1 MTLKRDDLKVVRQRK
16 YLARD
21 FDGLRANLL
30 EYARAYYP
38 DRIRDFSESSLGGL
52 FLDFA
57 AYVGDNLSFYLDH
70 QYGELNSDTAVE
82 SVNIQRQ
89 LRAAG
94 VPIVGASPAIVPVT
108 VYVEVPAVNVNGVV
122 QPQPDALP
130 VIKANSSFTAN
141 NGVVFNLLEDID
153 FNSRKTDGTMVAE
166 YKIGEKSATGVAQ
179 SFILAHSGLCISG
192 LEVTENFVIG
202 QEFVPFNR
210 LTLTNPNVSDI
221 ISVNDLLG
229 NIYYQVSA
237 LTHDVVFQNV
247 LNTSKDNELV
257 PDTIKVI
264 PAPYRYTTSVDLT
277 SRKTTLTFGGGN
289 AATLQDDIIPDPSS
303 FAISYP
309 YTRTFSRIPVNPQ
322 QLMTTTTLGVAAAG
336 TTYSITY
343 RHGGGLNHNVDKDQI
358 QNPRVLNVFFPGN
371 PSPQI
376 AGLVRS
382 SIEVNNKIRAAGGE
396 DAPSPDDLKA
406 LIPSIRNSQERIVT
420 REDLLARVYTIPSNF
435 GRVFRAA
442 IRSNPHNPLATQLY
456 IVSRDSN
463 NRLITAPDTLK
474 LNLVKYLNPYRM
486 ISDAI
491 DVLDARVINLKFSF
505 DVLIDPSLNRPVVIQ
520 NILTK
525 LQTYFNIGNFHIDQ
539 PIVMSDLSNL
549 IFQVPGVISINQMR
563 FDNVVGIVNNRQYSN
578 VTFDVN
584 SNTRLGLVF
593 PPAGGIFEVRYP
605 EVDIVGKAS
614 V

>member
-70 QYGELNSDTAVE
+70 QYGELNYDTAVE
-82 SVNIQRQ
+82 SINIQRQ

-94 VPIVGASPAIVPVT
+94 VPIVGASPAICPVT
-108 VYVEVPAVNVNGVV
+108 VYIEVPASNVNGVI

-130 VIKANSSFTAN
+130 VIKSNSSFTAN

-153 FNSRKTDGTMVAE
+153 FNSLKSDGSLAAE
-166 YKIGEKSATGVAQ
+166 YKVGEKSATGQAQ
-179 SFILAHSGLCISG
+179 TFIMALSGLCISG
-192 LEVTENFVIG
+192 IETTENVVVG
-202 QEFVPFNR
+202 QTFVPFNTI
-210 LTLTNPNVSDI
+210 TLGNANVSEI

-229 NIYYQVSA
+229 NIYYQVGA

-247 LNTSKDNELV
+247 LNTAKDNELV
-257 PDTIKVI
+257 PDTIKII
-264 PAPYRYTTSVDLT
+264 PAPYRYTAAVDLT

-303 FAISYP
+303 FAISFP

-336 TTYSITY
+336 TTYNITY
-343 RHGGGLNHNVDKDQI
+343 RYGGGLNHNVDANQI

-376 AGLVRS
+376 AGAVKS
-382 SIEVNNKIRAAGGE
+382 SIEVNNKIRASGGE
-396 DAPSPDDLKA
+396 DAPSADDLKA
-406 LIPSIRNSQERIVT
+406 LIPSIKNSQERIVT

-456 IVSRDSN
+456 IVSRDPS
-463 NRLITAPDTLK
+463 NRLITSPDTLK
-474 LNLVKYLNPYRM
+474 QNLVKYLNPYRM

-505 DVLIDPSLNRPVVIQ
+505 DVLIDPSLNRTVVIQ

-539 PIVMSDLSNL
+539 PIVMSDLSNI
-549 IFQVPGVISINQMR
+549 IFQVPGIISINQMR
-563 FDNVVGIVNNRQYSN
+563 FDNISGIVANRQYSQL
-578 VTFDVN
+578 TYDVG
-584 SNTRLGLVF
+584 SNTRLGLLF

-605 EVDIVGKAS
+605 DVDIVGKAS